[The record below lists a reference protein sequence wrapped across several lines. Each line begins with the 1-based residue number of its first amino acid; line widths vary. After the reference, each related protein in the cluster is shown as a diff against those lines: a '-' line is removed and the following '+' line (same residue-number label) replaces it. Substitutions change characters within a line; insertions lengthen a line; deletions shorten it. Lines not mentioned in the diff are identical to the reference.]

1 MSTRCQ
7 RGPGAWPDP
16 LERMAPRSMPAQP
29 FMPSG
34 HDELRPDAIAA
45 FGKPVVAITLDDW
58 LLDPGALSFLTPE
71 AWACVLP
78 SLLAGIRSDP
88 ARAQVLAEEFTR
100 AFDRSF
106 GPEAWHDWF
115 VERIAMLTADDLDA
129 LVEVFSREDWQRAL
143 SLEPDQAERCVIT
156 LMHAQ
161 ERLASKM
168 DNHISLSRNPLPLGS
183 WIDRYE

>member
-1 MSTRCQ
+1 MSSGGLRVA
-7 RGPGAWPDP
+7 PAWPVP

-29 FMPSG
+29 LMPSG
-34 HDELRPDAIAA
+34 LDELRPDAIAA
-45 FGKPVVAITLDDW
+45 FDKPAARITLDDW
-58 LLDPGALSFLTPE
+58 LLDPGVLSVLTPA
-71 AWACVLP
+71 AWACALP

-88 ARAQVLAEEFTR
+88 ARARVLAGDFTR

-115 VERIAMLTADDLDA
+115 AERIAMLASDELDA

-143 SLEPDQAERCVIT
+143 SLEPEQAERCVIT

-161 ERLASKM
+161 ERLA
-168 DNHISLSRNPLPLGS
+168 P
-183 WIDRYE
+183 

>member
-1 MSTRCQ
+1 MSTSTSTSCQ
-7 RGPGAWPDP
+7 QGPRGWPAP
-16 LERMAPRSMPAQP
+16 LERMASRSMPAQP

-34 HDELRPDAIAA
+34 LYELRPDAIAA
-45 FGKPVVAITLDDW
+45 FGKPVAGITLDDW
-58 LLDPGALSFLTPE
+58 LLDPGVLSFLTPE

-88 ARAQVLAEEFTR
+88 DRAQVLAGDFTR

-115 VERIAMLTADDLDA
+115 AERIAVLAVGDLDA

-143 SLEPDQAERCVIT
+143 SLEPDQAERCVIS

-161 ERLASKM
+161 ERLAPVG
-168 DNHISLSRNPLPLGS
+168 IGPP
-183 WIDRYE
+183 